1 MAKYVV
7 MFETDNFPDV
17 GNCDVCEFNCPY
29 YMSCFDKQT
38 IMDIDDGVRRYIR
51 LSDFYCP
58 IRAVID
64 VETFMKWKEE
74 HPDLGEPKRLEDN
87 II

>member
-7 MFETDNFPDV
+7 MFETDKLPDP
-17 GNCDVCEFNCPY
+17 GNCDTCEFNCPY
-29 YMSCFDKQT
+29 YMSCFDKEMVMNYDN
-38 IMDIDDGVRRYIR
+38 IRYIR

-58 IRAVID
+58 IRAVVD

-74 HPDLGEPKRLEDN
+74 HPDLGEHKRLEDN

>member
-7 MFETDNFPDV
+7 MFETDTFPDV
-17 GNCDVCEFNCPY
+17 GNCDLCEFNCPY
-29 YMSCFDKQT
+29 HMSYFDKQM
-38 IMDIDDGVRRYIR
+38 IMDNDSIRYNR

-58 IRAVID
+58 IRAIVD

-74 HPDLGEPKRLEDN
+74 QPDLGEPKRLEDN